1 MAKTCTPYILKPSE
15 IQEINLDIATR
26 RTVVIAACLCL
37 FRMHRT
43 DEIGAWRERAANLDL
58 PELLYAASQL
68 GVRYVSGGHPFHLP
82 QQVTTIRGRA

>member
-1 MAKTCTPYILKPSE
+1 MAKACLPYTPRLTE

-26 RTVVIAACLCL
+26 QTVVIAACLCL

-43 DEIGAWRERAANLDL
+43 HEIGSWRERAASLDL

-82 QQVTTIRGRA
+82 QQVTTIRRRA